1 MKSEQDR
8 VFFYNY
14 SIVIGLLAVI
24 VILFVALAR
33 YFGIDEDAIAFKQ
46 STKVAMNT
54 VPVGRVHI
62 AGEEPE
68 EEPMVAVAPDA
79 APVNLG
85 QKVYEGLCISCHNG
99 LPGIPKV
106 GDKAAWESRIALGLA
121 LLYEHAIKGFISDGG
136 LIPMPPKGGNPSLT
150 DEEVKAAVDYMVAN
164 SQ

>member
-14 SIVIGLLAVI
+14 SLVIGLLAVI
-24 VILFVALAR
+24 VILFVGLAR

-68 EEPMVAVAPDA
+68 EPVVAAAPA
-79 APVNLG
+79 IAPVNLG

-106 GDKAAWESRIALGLA
+106 GDKAVWESRIALGMA

>member
-1 MKSEQDR
+1 MKPEQDR

-14 SIVIGLLAVI
+14 SVVIGLLAATI
-24 VILFVALAR
+24 ILFVALAR

-54 VPVGRVHI
+54 VPVGRVNI
-62 AGEEPE
+62 AGEEPD
-68 EEPMVAVAPDA
+68 EEPMVAAAPDA

-106 GDKAAWESRIALGLA
+106 GDKAVWESRIALGMA
-121 LLYEHAIKGFISDGG
+121 LLYEHAIKGFISEGG
-136 LIPMPPKGGNPSLT
+136 LIAMPPKGGNPSLT
-150 DEEVKAAVDYMVAN
+150 DAEVKAAVDYMVAN